1 MLLESLVKSPSE
13 GVPTVV
19 QYIKNPTAVAQVAVE
34 AQIQSLA
41 QHSGLKGSS
50 LAAAAM

>member
-19 QYIKNPTAVAQVAVE
+19 QYIKNWTAATWVAAEGWV
-34 AQIQSLA
+34 
-41 QHSGLKGSS
+41 
-50 LAAAAM
+50 